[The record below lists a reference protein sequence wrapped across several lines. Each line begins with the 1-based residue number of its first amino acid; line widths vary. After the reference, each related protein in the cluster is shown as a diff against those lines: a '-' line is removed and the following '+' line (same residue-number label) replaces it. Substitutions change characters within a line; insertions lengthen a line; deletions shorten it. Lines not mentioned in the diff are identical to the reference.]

1 MNALPQ
7 NKLSL
12 EWVKH
17 RDQVALVFDAKTWKV
32 FEDVANRREQSA
44 EHMIL
49 QAVVGCLGDV
59 IEDNYVLNRI
69 LHGPG
74 ESGSR

>member
-1 MNALPQ
+1 MNIPPQ

-17 RDQVALVFDAKTWKV
+17 PDEVALVFDTKTWKV
-32 FEDVANRREQSA
+32 FEEAANKHEQSA

-49 QAVVGCLGDV
+49 RAIVGCLGDV
-59 IEDNYVLNRI
+59 VEDNYVLNRI
-69 LHGPG
+69 LHG
-74 ESGSR
+74 SGKSG